1 MMLPVL
7 HPPPNTPFDL
17 GSGCRQVPRF
27 DGDIFSEEGTNL
39 VAEHHAMYLK
49 ALQDLYNKYKD
60 QYAASRQRD
69 MKFIG

>member
-1 MMLPVL
+1 MPLLV
-7 HPPPNTPFDL
+7 TP
-17 GSGCRQVPRF
+17 SNPACACRQVPRF
-27 DGDIFSEEGTNL
+27 EGDIFSEEGTKL

-49 ALQDLYNKYKD
+49 ALRDLYDKYKD